1 VRLARGDAR
10 HKSTRR
16 GKLSLR
22 GHRPKENAL
31 KKYLLTVLAA
41 MAAACA
47 APAWS
52 AVDVGVGVTI
62 REPGVYGRI
71 EIGNFPPPP
80 VLYPQPVIIA
90 RPAVVVQQAPM
101 YLYVPPGHAKNWGKH
116 CGRYNACARQ
126 VYFVQEN
133 WVQERYEEKHGK
145 GHGKNKGKGKGKK
158 HDD

>member
-1 VRLARGDAR
+1 M
-10 HKSTRR
+10 
-16 GKLSLR
+16 
-22 GHRPKENAL
+22 
-31 KKYLLTVLAA
+31 KKQLLTTLAA
-41 MAAACA
+41 LATLAA

-52 AVDVGVGVTI
+52 AVDIGVGITI

-71 EIGNFPPPP
+71 ELGSYPPPP
-80 VLYPQPVIIA
+80 LLYPQPVLIA
-90 RPAVVVQQAPM
+90 RPTVVIQQQQPL

-126 VYFVQEN
+126 VYFVQET

-145 GHGKNKGKGKGKK
+145 GHGKNKNKNKGKGNK